1 MKVAIITD
9 SNSGITQ
16 EEGKQLGIRIVP
28 MPFMINGEEYLED
41 ITLTQQEFYAKLG
54 EGSDISTSQP
64 SPESIMALWDEVL
77 EEYDEIVHI
86 PMSSGLSGSC
96 QTAMMLAE
104 DYDGKVEVVNN
115 QRISVTQRQSAL
127 DAKELAAKGMCAA
140 EIKEKLEAVKF
151 DSSIY
156 ITLDTLKYLKKGG
169 RITPAAAALGTMLR
183 LKPVLQI
190 HGEKLDA
197 FAKARTVKQAKNIMI
212 KQIKDDTGSEDEY
225 GMFLIP
231 LGDNTWYPTS
241 PAGPTMFGYKGTEH
255 EDLVREFF
263 NFVTTTESLQE
274 ILDNS
279 PAYTNLDV
287 NDDNLEQHWLPEEEE
302 FLETVDKDK
311 MSVSVLQNGT
321 KYTNDYWMQ
330 FGQDMIAFCQ
340 GEMEANDVLANMDTN
355 RAEAAKTVGDENWE

>member
-104 DYDGKVEVVNN
+104 DYDGKVGVVNN

-169 RITPAAAALGTMLR
+169 RITPAAAALGTLLR
-183 LKPVLQI
+183 LKPVLTVQ
-190 HGEKLDA
+190 GEKLDA
-197 FAKARTVKQAKNIMI
+197 FAKARTMKQAKSIMVAAI
-212 KQIKDDTGSEDEY
+212 TKDLEERFGDRTGKNVHLAVAHTDNQEEADEFAKELRELFPAT
-225 GMFLIP
+225 GEIVIAP
-231 LGDNTWYPTS
+231 L
-241 PAGPTMFGYKGTEH
+241 
-255 EDLVREFF
+255 
-263 NFVTTTESLQE
+263 SL
-274 ILDNS
+274 
-279 PAYTNLDV
+279 
-287 NDDNLEQHWLPEEEE
+287 
-302 FLETVDKDK
+302 
-311 MSVSVLQNGT
+311 SVSCHIGS
-321 KYTNDYWMQ
+321 
-330 FGQDMIAFCQ
+330 GS
-340 GEMEANDVLANMDTN
+340 LAV
-355 RAEAAKTVGDENWE
+355 ACSKVIE

>member
-169 RITPAAAALGTMLR
+169 RITPAAAALGTLLR
-183 LKPVLQI
+183 LKPVLTVQ
-190 HGEKLDA
+190 GEKLDA
-197 FAKARTVKQAKNIMI
+197 FAKARTMKQAKSMMVAAIT
-212 KQIKDDTGSEDEY
+212 KDLEERFGDRTGKNVHLAVAHTDNQEEADEFAKELRELVPAT
-225 GMFLIP
+225 GEIVIAP
-231 LGDNTWYPTS
+231 L
-241 PAGPTMFGYKGTEH
+241 
-255 EDLVREFF
+255 
-263 NFVTTTESLQE
+263 SL
-274 ILDNS
+274 
-279 PAYTNLDV
+279 
-287 NDDNLEQHWLPEEEE
+287 
-302 FLETVDKDK
+302 
-311 MSVSVLQNGT
+311 SVSCHIGP
-321 KYTNDYWMQ
+321 
-330 FGQDMIAFCQ
+330 GS
-340 GEMEANDVLANMDTN
+340 LAV
-355 RAEAAKTVGDENWE
+355 ACSKVIE